1 MSVSYCCCRPSQHRL
16 ADDDDDAPAAPSSLP
31 LSAPAPSA
39 PLPPSSSSSSSHPPP
54 PVPAEDDSPPEPI
67 EGEPARRFPFRLDP
81 FQDYAIRCLHRDE
94 SVMVSAHTSAGKTVV
109 AQYAIAMAIQRNQ
122 RVIYTTPIK
131 ALSNQ
136 KFRDLREA
144 FEGDYGPNCIGLMT
158 GDVTANPDASCIVMT
173 TEILRSMLYHGSAE
187 LREVSWVV
195 FDEVHYLRDKERGVV
210 WEESIVLL
218 PPSIKLAFLS
228 ATIPNAKEFAQW
240 ISDLKRLP
248 CHVITTDFRPTPLQH
263 YMFPAGGEGIY
274 LCVDE
279 RGTFLKVNVN
289 RTHNVRGGVTAV
301 RGICLVSITHAM

>member
-1 MSVSYCCCRPSQHRL
+1 MQ
-16 ADDDDDAPAAPSSLP
+16 D
-31 LSAPAPSA
+31 
-39 PLPPSSSSSSSHPPP
+39 
-54 PVPAEDDSPPEPI
+54 EPPEPI
-67 EGEPARRFPFRLDP
+67 EGEPARLFPFKLDP
-81 FQDYAIRCLHRDE
+81 FQDYAIRCLHKEE

-136 KFRDLREA
+136 KYRDLKEA
-144 FEGDYGPNCIGLMT
+144 FEEHGEGAIGLMT
-158 GDVTANPDASCIVMT
+158 GDVTANPEASCIVMT
-173 TEILRSMLYHGSAE
+173 TEILRSMLYHGSSE

-228 ATIPNAKEFAQW
+228 ATIPNAREFAQW

-279 RGTFLKVNVN
+279 RGTFLKDNFDKMLRSLDGDVGEASGGGGKRKRPAGGSPTSDIQKVIGCVVDQKLAPAIVFSFS
-289 RTHNVRGGVTAV
+289 RRECEALAMQVRL
-301 RGICLVSITHAM
+301 RSPSSCHLL